1 VFGEDPNWG
10 RVVASVGTTSAEFD
24 PYALDVDFNGV
35 PVCRAGQ
42 AHADPADVVFAGRE
56 VRVRIDLHAGSAEA
70 TIRTNDLTTAYVH
83 ENSAYST

>member
-1 VFGEDPNWG
+1 M
-10 RVVASVGTTSAEFD
+10 ASVGTTSAAFD

-35 PVCRAGQ
+35 AVCRAGQ
-42 AHADPADVVFAGRE
+42 AHADPADVVFAGRD
-56 VRVRIDLHAGSAEA
+56 VHVRIDLHSGTATA